1 MLRQDMQKCSGDGA
15 SNANI
20 IRTKK
25 ERMEG
30 SRGSFQLNILMD
42 ELLQGGTRWGMAA
55 VEEKSRR

>member
-1 MLRQDMQKCSGDGA
+1 MQSCSGDGA

-20 IRTKK
+20 IRTRK